1 MSFTSACVFG
11 PEKEEGLGENFQA
24 RAPEGPCVM
33 LSKTLAGKCALPR
46 PPGLHGN
53 WFGVKNGV
61 SVNPVKGEMRGLY
74 LSSIN
79 K

>member
-11 PEKEEGLGENFQA
+11 PGKEGGLGETFQA

-33 LSKTLAGKCALPR
+33 LSKTLAGKCALPQ
-46 PPGLHGN
+46 PLGPCGN